1 MGVAESYFES
11 VEKENDYENEKRE
24 RWEAGAEG
32 RAVGARLTPSIR
44 VYFGSIGDSMTSIP
58 FRQEVGGRKLWREG
72 GGDPP

>member
-1 MGVAESYFES
+1 MLGRVPGRRPGLQLGGITRRGHRRCGRA
-11 VEKENDYENEKRE
+11 ENDYENEERE

-58 FRQEVGGRKLWREG
+58 FRQ
-72 GGDPP
+72 